1 MEEIAT
7 SSPTIGKSTFIS
19 GIAVRVEAELPLGE
33 TAPLAVANETDW
45 NEETS
50 SSINWLSNPRPVFDS
65 IAGALG
71 ATGAG
76 AVLATERSLPDAGK
90 AFRY

>member
-19 GIAVRVEAELPLGE
+19 GIAVRVEAEFPLGE

-50 SSINWLSNPRPVFDS
+50 SSINWLSNPRPVLDS
-65 IAGALG
+65 IVGALLAAGALLTIET
-71 ATGAG
+71 AAIGAG
-76 AVLATERSLPDAGK
+76 A
-90 AFRY
+90 AF